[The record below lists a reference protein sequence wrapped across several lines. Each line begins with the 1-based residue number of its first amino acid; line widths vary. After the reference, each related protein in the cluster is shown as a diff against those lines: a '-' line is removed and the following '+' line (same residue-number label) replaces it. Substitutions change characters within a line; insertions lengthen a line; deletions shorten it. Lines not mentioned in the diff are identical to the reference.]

1 MSSIKSSQAILRFQS
16 ENTTEQNYKDYMK
29 YLVIDSENEDQ
40 VISKKR
46 SFSIANPDIL
56 PEEKKSIV
64 FKSKR
69 SSISNFQSQS
79 DPYFDG
85 QISRANE

>member
-16 ENTTEQNYKDYMK
+16 ENNTEQNYKDYMK

-56 PEEKKSIV
+56 AEEKKSIV

-69 SSISNFQSQS
+69 SSISNFQS
-79 DPYFDG
+79 
-85 QISRANE
+85 